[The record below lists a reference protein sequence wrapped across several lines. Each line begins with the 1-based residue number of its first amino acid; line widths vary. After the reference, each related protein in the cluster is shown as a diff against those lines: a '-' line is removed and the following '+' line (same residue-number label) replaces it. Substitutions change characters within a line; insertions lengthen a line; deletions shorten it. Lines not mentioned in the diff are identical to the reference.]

1 MVPMWLHPL
10 HPPWFMEGWFVW
22 TGGEGWLK
30 SNKITKSGQNR
41 PKNHHFSIQKLPPRD
56 PCRDATE
63 HLTEALGSLD
73 HPPGSTTTSSWS
85 GSALLAASPAQFWS
99 EFRVKEG
106 IRGKSWQWKCWFT
119 QNKHRKFGKI
129 WEIRKSEK
137 LERFLT
143 VSCQG
148 TPATRTPSAGPIST
162 AAVPAVGIKVAIPV
176 VLSWDPQKISWFFFR
191 PVQDYSS
198 FLDYIID
205 ESGWIHKIFQPS
217 SLTRE
222 WLKLAGTWPLPTPLR
237 DSTDQKK

>member
-1 MVPMWLHPL
+1 MSQQSLLAVVPSQRCSPPLYGPDVASSPTSTMVY
-10 HPPWFMEGWFVW
+10 
-22 TGGEGWLK
+22 GGVVRMNRGKGWLK

-176 VLSWDPQKISWFFFR
+176 VLSWDPQKIS
-191 PVQDYSS
+191 
-198 FLDYIID
+198 
-205 ESGWIHKIFQPS
+205 
-217 SLTRE
+217 
-222 WLKLAGTWPLPTPLR
+222 
-237 DSTDQKK
+237 